1 MNTKNTIGL
10 FNRKKNANSLA
21 EKDTEKNMNK
31 RKYLAWNRMIGAL
44 ALAWLAGP
52 TILAATHSVSIGDN
66 FFNPAS
72 LTINAGDTVTWV
84 NQGFSTHNTRS
95 TAGVWS
101 SANLSRGQPF
111 SFTFNDQGSFPYRCT
126 IHSGQSGTITVQAA
140 VNAPP
145 SVSITSPTSGA
156 IFTAPASVTITANA
170 TDSNGTVTQVEFFV
184 DGASVGVDTSS
195 PYSVTANKVSA
206 GPHTLTA
213 TATDNA
219 GAKTTSGAVNITV
232 NAPNNP
238 PSASVISPADGAVLQ
253 APASLTLEA
262 TAADVGGSVSQ
273 VAFFRV
279 INKGGPA
286 VTRELLGTAAT
297 SPYRISL
304 NNVQAGFY
312 HLLAEATDNLGA
324 KTDSREIVVTV
335 YAPFRIISAVRSAD
349 GQVTLTVE
357 GNAAMGP
364 FTALASEDFVNWTN
378 LPGTL
383 LAQPDNNVQYVD
395 TSAPDVA
402 RRFYR
407 VRLDFQE
414 PAPVSAGR

>member
-1 MNTKNTIGL
+1 
-10 FNRKKNANSLA
+10 
-21 EKDTEKNMNK
+21 
-31 RKYLAWNRMIGAL
+31 MIGTL
-44 ALAWLAGP
+44 ALAWLACP
-52 TILAATHSVSIGDN
+52 IVLAATHSVSIGDN

-72 LTINAGDTVTWV
+72 LTVNAGDTVTWV
-84 NQGFSTHNTRS
+84 NQGFAIHNTRS
-95 TAGVWS
+95 TSGVWN
-101 SANLSRGQPF
+101 SANLSRGQFF
-111 SFTFNDQGSFPYRCT
+111 SFTFNNQGSFPYTCT
-126 IHSGQSGTITVQAA
+126 IHPGQSGTITVQAA
-140 VNAPP
+140 ANTPP
-145 SVSITSPTSGA
+145 SISITSPAGGVT
-156 IFTAPASVTITANA
+156 FTAPASVTITANA
-170 TDSNGTVTQVEFFV
+170 TDSDGTVAQVEFFV

-195 PYSVTANKVSA
+195 PYSVMANNVSA

-238 PSASVISPADGAVLQ
+238 PSVSVISPADGAILQ
-253 APASLTLEA
+253 APASITLEA
-262 TAADVGGSVSQ
+262 TAADTDGSISQ
-273 VAFFRV
+273 VAFYRV
-279 INKGGPA
+279 ILMGGPA
-286 VTRELLGTAAT
+286 VTRELLGTAAA

-335 YAPFRIISAVRSAD
+335 YAPFRIISAVRSAN

-383 LAQPDNNVQYVD
+383 ISQPDNTLQYVD
-395 TSAPDVA
+395 TSAPDAA

-414 PAPVSAGR
+414 LAPVSAGN